1 MSYTQLTQEQ
11 RYAIYALNKRGETQT
26 KIAETIG
33 VHKSTVSREIKR
45 NTGGRGYR
53 YKQAHRFAIRRRKCK
68 ANKRI
73 TDEDSE
79 KVEELI
85 KKEDNGSISHE
96 WIYQYIWRDK
106 EDGGDLHEHL
116 RAKKKY
122 RKRYGSNDLRGK
134 IKNRTSIDERP
145 EVVNEKDR
153 TGDWE
158 ADTVIGKNHKGA
170 LVTMVERKNKYAL
183 IGHVKRKT
191 AKGVVEEQVKQLKPH
206 KGNVLTIT
214 QDNGK
219 EFANHEKL
227 AQELEVDVYF
237 AHPYASWERG
247 LNENTNGLF
256 RQYFPKDSELLD
268 VKPEELEKAENRL
281 NHRPRKSLGYRT
293 PHEAYYGTTESLTVA
308 LGS

>member
-1 MSYTQLTQEQ
+1 ME
-11 RYAIYALNKRGETQT
+11 KRGKSQIE
-26 KIAETIG
+26 IADTIG
-33 VHKSTVSREIKR
+33 VHKSTVSREVKR

-53 YKQAHRFAIRRRKCK
+53 HKQAHRFAIKRRKCK

-73 TDEDSE
+73 TDEDWE

-85 KKEDNGSISHE
+85 RKEWSPEQISGRLQKEDNGNISHE
-96 WIYQYIWRDK
+96 WIYNYIWADK
-106 EDGGDLHEHL
+106 EDGGDLHDHL

-122 RKRYGSNDLRGK
+122 RKRYGSNDKRGK

-145 EVVNEKDR
+145 EVVDKKDR

-170 LVTMVERKNKYAL
+170 LVTMVERKNAYTL

-206 KGNVLTIT
+206 KGKVLTIT

-227 AQELEVDVYF
+227 AEELDVDAYF
-237 AHPYASWERG
+237 AHPYSSWERG
-247 LNENTNGLF
+247 F
-256 RQYFPKDSELLD
+256 
-268 VKPEELEKAENRL
+268 
-281 NHRPRKSLGYRT
+281 
-293 PHEAYYGTTESLTVA
+293 
-308 LGS
+308 